1 MWHHGGMSRVR
12 VSTTVDEHLL
22 AAARAALAG
31 QSDAAV
37 IDQALR
43 SLLLRHRSAE
53 IDEAYRAYDDVP
65 IDEADE
71 WGNLASFRQAAAAT

>member
-1 MWHHGGMSRVR
+1 MSRVR

-22 AAARAALAG
+22 AAARTALAG
-31 QSDAAV
+31 ESDAAV
-37 IDQALR
+37 IDEALR

-53 IDEAYRAYDDVP
+53 IDEAYRSYDDVP

-71 WGNLASFRQAAAAT
+71 WGDLASFRQAAAAT